1 MTLPSQQVTSGLA
14 VELLGSLE
22 SEDMKLPEVGICA
35 LPSKRDPDECP
46 LHQHPAGNLLQQ
58 QPGGSCPPQESQ

>member
-22 SEDMKLPEVGICA
+22 SEDMKLPEVGTCA
-35 LPSKRDPDECP
+35 LPSKRDPDERP
-46 LHQHPAGNLLQQ
+46 LHQHPGGNLLQQ
-58 QPGGSCPPQESQ
+58 QPSGSCPPQESQ